1 MKPKTTIM
9 KLFLLIIILCGIS
22 TTPSHTA
29 KNKTARICLE
39 QKKAAASFD
48 MVPSGLLFQF

>member
-1 MKPKTTIM
+1 MKPKTKIM
-9 KLFLLIIILCGIS
+9 KLLLLIIILCGIS

-29 KNKTARICLE
+29 KNKTAKICLE
-39 QKKAAASFD
+39 QKKTPASFD